1 MAKASSEPN
10 RQPRELRYRSQFF
23 PRAEERVFKTAGGG
37 FVPLPIL
44 LRKMFR
50 YLTAADIRILIY
62 IYLRSGQYGLC
73 YPPLDEMAHEIG
85 ISRKNLIPR
94 LRQLEEA
101 ELIAIRKSGG
111 RNYYLIYD
119 PRIAL
124 GKKISEGGVAEE
136 DFLRINELCEDLGL
150 DQFEAPR
157 KKSLRARA

>member
-1 MAKASSEPN
+1 MPNAISGLAK
-10 RQPRELRYRSQFF
+10 QPRELRYRGQFF
-23 PRAEERVFKTAGGG
+23 PDADDRVFKTAGGG

-50 YLTAADIRILIY
+50 YLSAADIRVLVY
-62 IYLRSGQYGLC
+62 LYLRSGQYGLS

-94 LRQLEEA
+94 LKRLEE
-101 ELIAIRKSGG
+101 EQLIAIRRSGG
-111 RNYYLIYD
+111 RNYYLVHD

-124 GKKISEGGVAEE
+124 KRMIDDSRVNDE

-150 DQFEAPR
+150 DQFEAP
-157 KKSLRARA
+157 KKKALRAKM